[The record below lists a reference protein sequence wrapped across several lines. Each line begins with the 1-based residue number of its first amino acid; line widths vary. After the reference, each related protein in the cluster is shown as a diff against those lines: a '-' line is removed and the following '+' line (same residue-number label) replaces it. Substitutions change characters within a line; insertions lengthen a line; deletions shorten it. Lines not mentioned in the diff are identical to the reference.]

1 MSPPHLR
8 AAGAP
13 QSRRPTIRAIA
24 EAAGVSRGTV
34 DRALNAR
41 GDVNPA
47 VADRIRAIAAR
58 LGYVP
63 NKAAKA
69 LRFNHRPR
77 TIAVLMPQTGSGFFD
92 QVAAGV
98 ARTESELAGMGI
110 HTREIRFDP
119 RSHEALVD
127 AIRGLVSPA
136 AADAAVITGPDT
148 PAVRRAVA
156 ELIDA
161 GVPVVTY
168 NSDIDAPGR
177 LAFVGQDLRR
187 SGLVAAELMA
197 KITPRPGRVV
207 AVTGNL
213 SFQAHRDRI
222 LGFEEG
228 TRRWAPHLGVDVRE
242 GLDAYATTREVVD
255 AAFAEGDV
263 VGLYM
268 ATGSIDAALD
278 VVRARAAAG
287 PGDRRVRVI
296 TNDALPVV
304 VAGIEAG
311 EIDFSILQDPAHQGS
326 EPVRMLAEFLLSGAR
341 PDPWYRSP
349 IVIMGASNLDEH
361 AVRNGSGHDGRAG
374 PAQ

>member
-1 MSPPHLR
+1 M
-8 AAGAP
+8 
-13 QSRRPTIRAIA
+13 
-24 EAAGVSRGTV
+24 
-34 DRALNAR
+34 DRALNDR

-98 ARTESELAGMGI
+98 ARAQSELAGMGI

-127 AIRGLVSPA
+127 AIRGLVPA
-136 AADAAVITGPDT
+136 ARGRTATADAAVITGPDT
-148 PAVRRAVA
+148 PAVRRAVSA
-156 ELIDA
+156 LIDA

-177 LAFVGQDLRR
+177 LAFVGQDLHR

-255 AAFAEGDV
+255 AAFAGGEV

-268 ATGSIDAALD
+268 ATGSIEAALD

-287 PGDRRVRVI
+287 SGDRRVRVI

-341 PDPWYRSP
+341 PDAWYRSP

-361 AVRNGSGHDGRAG
+361 AR

>member
-1 MSPPHLR
+1 MV
-8 AAGAP
+8 A
-13 QSRRPTIRAIA
+13 RRPTIAAIA

-34 DRALNAR
+34 DRALNDR
-41 GDVNPA
+41 GDVKAA
-47 VADRIRAIAAR
+47 VAERIRTIAGE

-69 LRFNHRPR
+69 LRFNHTPR
-77 TIAVLMPQTGSGFFD
+77 TIAVLLPEIGSGFFD

-98 ARTESELAGMGI
+98 ARATSELAGMGI
-110 HTREIRFDP
+110 HARTIRFDP
-119 RSHEALVD
+119 RSQGALVD
-127 AIRGLVSPA
+127 AIRGLARGAAGA
-136 AADAAVITGPDT
+136 AADTRAAVDAAVLTGPDT
-148 PAVRRAVA
+148 PSVRAAVS
-156 ELIDA
+156 ELIGA

-177 LAFVGQDLRR
+177 LAFVGQDVHR

-197 KITPRPGRVV
+197 KITPRAGRVV

-222 LGFEEG
+222 TGFEEG
-228 TRRWAPHLGVDVRE
+228 IRRWAPHLAADVRE
-242 GLDAYATTREVVD
+242 GLDAYATTREAVA
-255 AAFAEGDV
+255 AAFAGGEV

-268 ATGSIDAALD
+268 ATGSIEAALD
-278 VVRARAAAG
+278 VVRAGSSGRG
-287 PGDRRVRVI
+287 ERRVRVI

-326 EPVRMLAEFLLSGAR
+326 EPVRMLAEHLLSGTR
-341 PDPWYRSP
+341 PELWYRSP
-349 IVIMGASNLDEH
+349 IVIMGASNVDEY
-361 AVRNGSGHDGRAG
+361 AGLAGRRDDARARR
-374 PAQ
+374 PQ